1 MKKILIISQ
10 YFYPNNFRIN
20 DLISK
25 LSDKKYKIEIIS
37 SNVNYVSKTKS
48 NAKINEVLKFP
59 GKNFI
64 IHRLSVISRNGSSFI
79 GIALE
84 YLTFIITGIYFAKKN
99 LINKKKFDK
108 IFVYGTSPIT
118 QALVA
123 IYVKKKL
130 KIPIILWVQDLWPES
145 VIYTGYIKNKFLIEI
160 LRSLTKY
167 IYKNSDII
175 LIQSPDFKKRIK
187 DIYNHKNIHYLPNPP
202 EEISIKKRKF
212 SINKNNFNVF
222 YAGNFGKA
230 QNLEILIKAAN
241 ILKNKTK
248 IKFYFFGDKKKA
260 INLLNLKTKYK
271 LENCYF
277 PGYVDKK
284 YFTFLLRHASV
295 LTLGLKKNEI
305 WSVTIPS
312 KLQSYLNSGRPIIG
326 FLTGTSAK
334 IIKDSKV
341 GYAVSPDD
349 FKGLAKTIEKLS
361 KKSKKSLNIMG
372 MNGKSYCKKYFNI
385 NNIINRLEIFLNEI

>member
-37 SNVNYVSKTKS
+37 SNVNYVTKTKS
-48 NAKINEVLKFP
+48 NAKINELLKFP

-99 LINKKKFDK
+99 IINKKKFDK

-160 LRSLTKY
+160 LRFLTKY
-167 IYKNSDII
+167 IYKVLTSN
-175 LIQSPDFKKRIK
+175 FKKRIK
-187 DIYNHKNIHYLPNPP
+187 EIYI
-202 EEISIKKRKF
+202 
-212 SINKNNFNVF
+212 
-222 YAGNFGKA
+222 
-230 QNLEILIKAAN
+230 
-241 ILKNKTK
+241 
-248 IKFYFFGDKKKA
+248 
-260 INLLNLKTKYK
+260 YK
-271 LENCYF
+271 
-277 PGYVDKK
+277 P
-284 YFTFLLRHASV
+284 T
-295 LTLGLKKNEI
+295 
-305 WSVTIPS
+305 
-312 KLQSYLNSGRPIIG
+312 
-326 FLTGTSAK
+326 
-334 IIKDSKV
+334 
-341 GYAVSPDD
+341 
-349 FKGLAKTIEKLS
+349 
-361 KKSKKSLNIMG
+361 
-372 MNGKSYCKKYFNI
+372 
-385 NNIINRLEIFLNEI
+385 